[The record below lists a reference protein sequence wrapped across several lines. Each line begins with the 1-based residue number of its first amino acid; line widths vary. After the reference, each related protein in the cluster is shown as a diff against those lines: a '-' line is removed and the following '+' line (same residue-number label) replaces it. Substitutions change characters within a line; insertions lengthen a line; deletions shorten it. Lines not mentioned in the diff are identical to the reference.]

1 LGIRVWL
8 ETNIIPR
15 HNRDPVLRFCTISP
29 PLGFRRMHEFKL
41 GDIMDIQKLKT
52 FFMWCT
58 IINGALLV
66 VSIMIFVS
74 APDFMYSMQSQLFP
88 MPRETFNVVLYSF
101 LGLFKIFFLV
111 FNAVPYGA
119 LLIVQKNATTSP
131 A

>member
-1 LGIRVWL
+1 MVGNDHYSTTQPRPGATILHGLGAS
-8 ETNIIPR
+8 
-15 HNRDPVLRFCTISP
+15 RFSP
-29 PLGFRRMHEFKL
+29 ITRIQL
-41 GDIMDIQKLKT
+41 GDIMDIQKLTT

-74 APDFMYSMQSQLFP
+74 APDFMYTMQSQLFP
-88 MPRETFNVVLYSF
+88 MTRETFNVVLYSF

-119 LLIVQKNATTSP
+119 LLIVQKNATAS
-131 A
+131 AA